1 MILTQFQLSLWE
13 LFNWYKWLKRSKK
26 MRIMTWLQIPNTDHF
41 PDPPRGKHPSL
52 SPAGGAPRG
61 DLLLVSPLRTF
72 SVSYGIACVSLQIS
86 MIPVFMF
93 IWKWFLSK
101 KTCSILIVW
110 HDDRSVPAPHAGLVP
125 RPQADPSLSGLV
137 ATPNGSSYVPSDS
150 QLILPGQQFS
160 LPLYLIC
167 YFNY

>member
-1 MILTQFQLSLWE
+1 MDKKIKENENHDLTA
-13 LFNWYKWLKRSKK
+13 
-26 MRIMTWLQIPNTDHF
+26 
-41 PDPPRGKHPSL
+41 DPKYRPLPWPSPGETPFAVPCRGST
-52 SPAGGAPRG
+52 SRA
-61 DLLLVSPLRTF
+61 LLLVSPLRTF

-110 HDDRSVPAPHAGLVP
+110 HDDCSVPAPHAGLVP